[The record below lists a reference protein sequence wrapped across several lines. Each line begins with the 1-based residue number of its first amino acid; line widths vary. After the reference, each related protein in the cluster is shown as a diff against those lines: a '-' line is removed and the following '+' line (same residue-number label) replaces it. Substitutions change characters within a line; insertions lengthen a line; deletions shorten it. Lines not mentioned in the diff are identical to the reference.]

1 MFLNDKRNHYIDED
15 TFNYIYPKISYNIST
30 IFLINQDYSKS
41 LIYSEE
47 SIQFC
52 RNKNNFIYLPY
63 LYYNSAC
70 SLSMLK
76 NYDKAKE
83 YLDNS
88 KNIFKLQNHLEEFQK
103 TYHDDSQIYF
113 NHSDFAI

>member
-1 MFLNDKRNHYIDED
+1 
-15 TFNYIYPKISYNIST
+15 
-30 IFLINQDYSKS
+30 
-41 LIYSEE
+41 
-47 SIQFC
+47 
-52 RNKNNFIYLPY
+52 
-63 LYYNSAC
+63 
-70 SLSMLK
+70 MLK

-103 TYHDDSQIYF
+103 TYQDDSQIYF